1 MRGSFTAG
9 AAFIPWEHRGSWQ
22 RFSIDV
28 RARATYVSEGRDYSP
43 LYDALG
49 TSTNPY
55 LTIPNLEG
63 IPDGG
68 TALRET
74 PFNGLTDVQDH
85 GEFGGTI
92 ALELQA
98 ARYVRFRFGL
108 DFDYVTSHLIT
119 VTDACNPRVTPSSS
133 TDSRIGLCNEGIINS
148 HHRPALDLPG
158 NRFQQSATFRTRLF
172 IEATAQF

>member
-22 RFSIDV
+22 RFSVDV

-55 LTIPNLEG
+55 LSIPNLEG
-63 IPDGG
+63 IPGGG
-68 TALRET
+68 TALRDT

-98 ARYVRFRFGL
+98 ARYV
-108 DFDYVTSHLIT
+108 TSHLIT
-119 VTDACNPRVTPSSS
+119 VTDACNPRVTPSSTS
-133 TDSRIGLCNEGIINS
+133 DSRIGLCNEGIINS
-148 HHRPALDLPG
+148 HHRPAIDLPG
-158 NRFQQSATFRTRLF
+158 NRFQQTGTFRTRLF